1 MVFFPAQDLLM
12 TVRVWMWK
20 TPHRCAST
28 SLTASCSA
36 STLLIV
42 FLGLFGLC
50 RKLFSKSPLLLKLL
64 LPAGIRLKVLKS
76 VELFLICTCHFSGIW
91 TELCLFPSLLPC
103 GTVLEL
109 GLRSQAIGR
118 KFILFPNYYAGT
130 REIIF
135 PFMHCQLICKWAD
148 KYLYRDLNYAGSAFS
163 VLCKWIV
170 HGLQSAGCCAN
181 EGRFA

>member
-1 MVFFPAQDLLM
+1 
-12 TVRVWMWK
+12 MWK
-20 TPHRCAST
+20 NSTQMCEHRFDSFVFSFYLANCFRGIIW
-28 SLTASCSA
+28 
-36 STLLIV
+36 IV
-42 FLGLFGLC
+42 W
-50 RKLFSKSPLLLKLL
+50 KAFSKSPLLLMLL

-91 TELCLFPSLLPC
+91 TELCLFPSLIPC

-181 EGRFA
+181 ERRFA